1 MNHFMISDVSVFSGC
16 FVWTRNHS
24 YPFSEGDNIKL
35 FLQIFLPPSPQVE
48 TFTQFWPTGCLISIG
63 HQFLTNKAIK
73 FMSAHD
79 IPVCSLF
86 TGKALAKDRLQ
97 SEFSQN

>member
-1 MNHFMISDVSVFSGC
+1 MCVVGVLCGPATPHTPTLQVTILNYFF
-16 FVWTRNHS
+16 
-24 YPFSEGDNIKL
+24 KL
-35 FLQIFLPPSPQVE
+35 YLSPPQVE

>member
-1 MNHFMISDVSVFSGC
+1 MGVLWGPASIPTPSLKVTILNYFFN
-16 FVWTRNHS
+16 F
-24 YPFSEGDNIKL
+24 
-35 FLQIFLPPSPQVE
+35 FLPPSPQVE